1 MTRILAL
8 LACLALAGAASAS
21 AAETSYP
28 NRTVKI
34 IVPFPPGGTSDT
46 IARLVA
52 ADLQAQLGQPFII
65 ENRGGAGTL
74 IGTMAVARSEPDG
87 YTLLWT
93 TAPFAINPSLLAAA
107 RYDPVKDFVPI
118 VDVAEVPLAMVV
130 PAASPFKSLQDLVKA
145 AKEKPGTLNYGSSGI
160 GGSPHLTTELFSGLS
175 KIKLTHVP
183 YSGSAPAVTA
193 LLSGQTDLVFD
204 TVFLVTPQVT
214 SGNARALVQTG
225 AERSPL
231 LPDVPTLKEA
241 GFAGQ
246 QVASWFSL
254 AGPAR
259 TPPEVVEK
267 LNAAVNKLIKSGGFR
282 DLLLKQGAGVV
293 GGTPAD
299 SAAHLEAEVSKW
311 SKVIQEASIKT
322 Q

>member
-1 MTRILAL
+1 MSRIFAL
-8 LACLALAGAASAS
+8 LACLALACAAS

-46 IARLVA
+46 IARMVA
-52 ADLQAQLGQPFII
+52 TDLQAQFGQPFII
-65 ENRGGAGTL
+65 ENRAGGGTL
-74 IGTMAVARSEPDG
+74 IGTMAAARSEPDG
-87 YTLLWT
+87 YTLLWLT
-93 TAPFAINPSLLAAA
+93 PPFVINPSLLAAA
-107 RYDPVKDFVPI
+107 HYNPAKDFVPI
-118 VDVAEVPLAMVV
+118 VDVAEVPLAMIV
-130 PAASPFKSLQDLVKA
+130 PAASPFKSLQDLVNA
-145 AKEKPGTLNYGSSGI
+145 AKEKPGALNYGSSGV
-160 GGSPHLTTELFSGLS
+160 GGSPHLATELFSSLS

-183 YSGSAPAVTA
+183 YSGSAPAVMA
-193 LLSGQTDLVFD
+193 LVAGQTDLVFD

-214 SGNARALVQTG
+214 SGNAHALVQTG

-241 GFAGQ
+241 GFPGQ
-246 QVASWFSL
+246 QVSSWFSL
-254 AGPAR
+254 AAPAH
-259 TPPEVVEK
+259 TPPEVIAK
-267 LNAAVNKLIKSGGFR
+267 LNAAVNKTIASSGFR
-282 DLLLKQGAGVV
+282 ELVIKQGAGTV

-299 SAAHLEAEVSKW
+299 SAAHLAAEMSKW